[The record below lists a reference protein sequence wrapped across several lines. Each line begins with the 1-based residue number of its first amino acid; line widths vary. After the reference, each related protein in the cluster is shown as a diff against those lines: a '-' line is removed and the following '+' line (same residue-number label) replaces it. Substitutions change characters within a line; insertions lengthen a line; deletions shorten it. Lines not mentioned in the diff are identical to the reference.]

1 MGRWSVLQARS
12 LSVEIGGRLTLA
24 DATFSLRAGDKVG
37 LVGRNGTGKTSLL
50 SVLAGHTH
58 PAGGVVLRSDAL
70 GYLPQDPRAEG
81 NAATALAHVLSGR
94 DLDEAARR
102 LEALRTAMDK

>member
-50 SVLAGHTH
+50 SVLAGHTQVARELQELLVAFLREAGLRDEH
-58 PAGGVVLRSDAL
+58 LPSFAMVPPAMQ
-70 GYLPQDPRAEG
+70 P
-81 NAATALAHVLSGR
+81 
-94 DLDEAARR
+94 
-102 LEALRTAMDK
+102 